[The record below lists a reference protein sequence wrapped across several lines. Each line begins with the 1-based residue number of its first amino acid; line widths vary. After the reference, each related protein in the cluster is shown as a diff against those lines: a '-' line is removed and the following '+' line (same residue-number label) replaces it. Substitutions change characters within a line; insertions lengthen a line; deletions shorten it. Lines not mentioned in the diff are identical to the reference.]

1 MIDTWERAVRLQAT
15 LATGLRLA
23 PQARTDPK
31 TLPASSR
38 PGGARRGKSD
48 AARTQLP
55 FSDWESLTACW
66 LKLSRRREN
75 AIRAS
80 CCILRRER
88 NIKLT
93 NFLDGRFIT

>member
-15 LATGLRLA
+15 LASGLRLA

-55 FSDWESLTACW
+55 FSDRESLTAVGLNCRGAA
-66 LKLSRRREN
+66 KMPSERHVVFCDEN
-75 AIRAS
+75 ATLNLQIFWMGVS
-80 CCILRRER
+80 
-88 NIKLT
+88 
-93 NFLDGRFIT
+93 